1 MMDISKI
8 KWIMN
13 RGTRVL
19 WISMDWKTPSDDS
32 PESTTAP
39 NCRCTVSSCARSSPA
54 PLPTWPKKG
63 NDSDS
68 RLKKAVEHL
77 QEIRGFSKNTQK
89 DTHTQM
95 IYIYIIFYIYWYIWY
110 YIYYIYYIYILYTLY
125 TLYTLY
131 ILYILY
137 IIYYIDIVCSFLSG
151 IDRGLLWDLLCNP
164 SSSMPVCLD
173 CPYCPAS
180 SASSRARSW
189 ETLLV
194 QGPIQ
199 WLFSDSATP
208 LVSESVQLKLF
219 HFLILF
225 QLIQPWWGSPVHRR
239 CQKKMLSGPA
249 SRQLARKSVAC
260 QKQSRRFS
268 SNFTR

>member
-1 MMDISKI
+1 MDIYGLENPIWWLSGKHHSA
-8 KWIMN
+8 KS
-13 RGTRVL
+13 
-19 WISMDWKTPSDDS
+19 SMHSFQLCSIQSSSSAHLAEKGEWLRL
-32 PESTTAP
+32 TTQK
-39 NCRCTVSSCARSSPA
+39 S
-54 PLPTWPKKG
+54 G
-63 NDSDS
+63 N
-68 RLKKAVEHL
+68 EHL
-77 QEIRGFSKNTQK
+77 QEIRGLSKNTQK

-151 IDRGLLWDLLCNP
+151 IDRGLFWDLLCNP

-208 LVSESVQLKLF
+208 LVSEGVQLKLF

-225 QLIQPWWGSPVHRR
+225 QLIQPWWGSPVHRFR
-239 CQKKMLSGPA
+239 CQKKILSGPA